1 MQIFFIYTIIIYLI
15 ICIIKFLN
23 LLDMKK
29 NILPEIVS
37 FTQRQ
42 ITNIQLTQTHNYAMI
57 FKNSSQTSKSR
68 ISKLLSFFNKNNGPC
83 SLKNGSGW

>member
-37 FTQRQ
+37 FTQR
-42 ITNIQLTQTHNYAMI
+42 
-57 FKNSSQTSKSR
+57 
-68 ISKLLSFFNKNNGPC
+68 
-83 SLKNGSGW
+83 